1 ASSSPQVVRVPL
13 SVEAAV
19 DPEEALVASLSSCH
33 MLFFLA
39 FAAAG
44 GWRVDDYSDEALG
57 VMGKNAAGRI
67 AMVRVSLTPRVA
79 FPGERTEL
87 AFSAAA
93 PADFP
98 EALEGAVIERVGTHQ
113 YRIASAPRE
122 WLIEATA
129 VHVHR
134 DIAVPFYRAIPPR
147 RVPLAKRI
155 FWRVVLALAATRTG
169 LALLRRLRR

>member
-1 ASSSPQVVRVPL
+1 
-13 SVEAAV
+13 
-19 DPEEALVASLSSCH
+19 
-33 MLFFLA
+33 
-39 FAAAG
+39 
-44 GWRVDDYSDEALG
+44 LG
-57 VMGKNAAGRI
+57 
-67 AMVRVSLTPRVA
+67 LTLIGETSEH
-79 FPGERTEL
+79 PGERTEL

-98 EALEGAVIERVGTHQ
+98 EALEGAVIERVGAHQ

-155 FWRVVLALAATRTG
+155 FWRVVLARSASTPTLSSTNSGKAPARAATTG
-169 LALLRRLRR
+169 RPHAMASRITRPKVSLVPACTSASADAIHCASSRLSRR